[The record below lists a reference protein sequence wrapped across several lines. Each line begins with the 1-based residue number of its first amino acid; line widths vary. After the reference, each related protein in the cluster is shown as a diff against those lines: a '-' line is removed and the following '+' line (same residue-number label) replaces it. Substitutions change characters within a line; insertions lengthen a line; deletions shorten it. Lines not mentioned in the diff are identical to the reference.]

1 MAIEKVREYF
11 SQSGLADRILEFD
24 VSSETVELAAQ
35 AIGCEEKQIA
45 KSMSFLLHDQAI
57 LVVTSGDARISN
69 PKFKEQF
76 NTKAKM
82 IPQDQVENLIGHDVG
97 GVCPFGIHEDVA
109 VYLDISLKRFD
120 TVFPAAGSSNSVIE
134 LSLDELEQY
143 SGATAWIDV
152 CKDWE

>member
-11 SQSGLADRILEFD
+11 SQSGMADRILEFD

-76 NTKAKM
+76 QTKAKM
-82 IPQDQVENLIGHDVG
+82 IHPDQVENLIGHDVG

>member
-76 NTKAKM
+76 QTKAKM
-82 IPQDQVENLIGHDVG
+82 IHPDQVENLIGHDVG

-120 TVFPAAGSSNSVIE
+120 TVFPAAGSSKSAIE

>member
-76 NTKAKM
+76 QTKAKM
-82 IPQDQVENLIGHDVG
+82 IHPDQVENLIGHDVG

>member
-69 PKFKEQF
+69 
-76 NTKAKM
+76 A
-82 IPQDQVENLIGHDVG
+82 
-97 GVCPFGIHEDVA
+97 VCPFGIHEDVA